1 MSDPYPAADSSTAS
15 AKPNRHRLLDRLL
28 DRLLSLVRREPEDR
42 EGIVAVLDAARERE
56 LIDADAY
63 SMLKGALAVS
73 EQTAMDVM
81 MPRARMDM
89 LDVSQP
95 IATLMPEIIETG
107 HSRFPVFEGS
117 RDNIIGVVMTKDL
130 LRHLLNT
137 ELTLRDLVRPAVFI
151 PESKRLNILLQEFR
165 HNRNHIA
172 VVIDEHGGITGLV
185 TLEDVLEQIV
195 GAIEDEYDV
204 DGAKTIFPDGVRAWR
219 ILATTEI
226 EAFNEALGADLPTG
240 EFDTVGGWLAH
251 ELGHIPKRGD
261 ACLHGD
267 LRIEVM
273 RADARRALWLCA
285 KARGKAEPVRVNTPA

>member
-1 MSDPYPAADSSTAS
+1 MSDPYPAAESSTPS
-15 AKPNRHRLLDRLL
+15 AKPNRPRLL

-42 EGIVAVLDAARERE
+42 EGIMAVLDAARDRS

-73 EQTAMDVM
+73 EQTAVDVM
-81 MPRARMDM
+81 VPRARMDM
-89 LDVSQP
+89 LDVSQS
-95 IATLMPEIIETG
+95 ISTLMPEIIEAA

-117 RDNIIGVVMTKDL
+117 RENIIGVVMTKDL
-130 LRHLLNT
+130 LGHLLNP

-151 PESKRLNILLQEFR
+151 PETKRLNVLLQEFR
-165 HNRNHIA
+165 RNRNHIA

-204 DGAKTIFPDGVRAWR
+204 EGAKTIFPDGVRAWR

-240 EFDTVGGWLAH
+240 EYDTVGGWLAH

-261 ACLHGD
+261 ACQHGE

-273 RADARRALWLCA
+273 RADARRALWLRA
-285 KARGKAEPVRVNTPA
+285 KARGKAEPVRATPAA

>member
-1 MSDPYPAADSSTAS
+1 MSDPYPAADASTAS
-15 AKPNRHRLLDRLL
+15 AKPHRPRLLDRI
-28 DRLLSLVRREPEDR
+28 LSLVRREPEDR

-73 EQTAMDVM
+73 EQTAVDIMV
-81 MPRARMDM
+81 PRVRMDL

-95 IATLMPEIIETG
+95 IATLMPEIIETA
-107 HSRFPVFEGS
+107 HSRFPVFEGA

-151 PESKRLNILLQEFR
+151 PESKRLNVLLQEFR
-165 HNRNHIA
+165 RNRNHIA
-172 VVIDEHGGITGLV
+172 IVIDEHGGITGLV

-204 DGAKTIFPDGVRAWR
+204 DGAKTIFPDGVHAWR
-219 ILATTEI
+219 LWPRPKSKPLTKPWMLTCQQVSTTLWVAGLRMSSAISPNAVMPVNMATCVSRSC
-226 EAFNEALGADLPTG
+226 ALMRDVHFG
-240 EFDTVGGWLAH
+240 FV
-251 ELGHIPKRGD
+251 PKP
-261 ACLHGD
+261 A
-267 LRIEVM
+267 
-273 RADARRALWLCA
+273 ARPNPCESHL
-285 KARGKAEPVRVNTPA
+285 